1 MRSPFQLR
9 SATLL
14 ATAAA
19 TVSCGTV
26 AVPALAEPAHH
37 AYPTSASGPFA
48 VGADLVTVLPRGE
61 VAFPVVRALLRASHR
76 GVVVEM
82 YELQRGD
89 LIGALLEVQARG
101 IPVTVITDPGAAGS
115 EAAALLL
122 RSAGIDVAEYPVRKL
137 TIDHV
142 KLLVVDGDVAV
153 VGGINWGTASAAHHD
168 FDILVRGPVVAN
180 LERVAARDLVTC
192 GRRAT
197 VPPTQVDTAIT
208 VASTLPFDE
217 VRPLVLAGIEGAT
230 RSLDL
235 ELYVLTD
242 VGLVHAL
249 ERAHARG
256 VAIRLL
262 LDPSQRPSDAAAA
275 ELRARRV
282 PLRLYA
288 AHGELLHAKAMVVDK
303 RNVLFGSANWSG
315 GGFSRNHEI
324 DVVIHESWAV
334 ADAFLAAI
342 DADWDVSAPPP

>member
-1 MRSPFQLR
+1 MRSAIQPKPAALF
-9 SATLL
+9 AMAL
-14 ATAAA
+14 AAVSCGAAA
-19 TVSCGTV
+19 T
-26 AVPALAEPAHH
+26 PAGLAPKTH
-37 AYPTSASGPFA
+37 AYPTAAAGPFV
-48 VGADLVTVLPRGE
+48 VGPDRVTVLPRGE
-61 VAFPVVRALLRASHR
+61 VAFPIVLSLLKAADR

-89 LIGALLEVQARG
+89 LISALIDVQARG

-115 EAAALLL
+115 EAAAMLL
-122 RSAGIDVAEYPVRKL
+122 RSAGVDVAEYPVRKL

-142 KLLVVDGDVAV
+142 KLLVVDGEVAV

-180 LERVAARDLVTC
+180 LERVADRDLVTC
-192 GRRAT
+192 GHHAT
-197 VPPTQVDTAIT
+197 VPPLQIDTAIT

-217 VRPLVLAGIEGAT
+217 VRPVVLAGIEAAT

-242 VGLVHAL
+242 LGLVHAL

-262 LDPSQRPSDAAAA
+262 LDPSQRPSDVAAA
-275 ELRARRV
+275 ELRASRV

-288 AHGELLHAKAMVVDK
+288 AHGELLHAKAMVIDQ
-303 RNVLFGSANWSG
+303 RTVLFGSANWSG

-324 DVVIHESWAV
+324 DVVIHESRAV
-334 ADAFLAAI
+334 ASAFLAAI
-342 DADWDVSAPPP
+342 DADWDASVPPP